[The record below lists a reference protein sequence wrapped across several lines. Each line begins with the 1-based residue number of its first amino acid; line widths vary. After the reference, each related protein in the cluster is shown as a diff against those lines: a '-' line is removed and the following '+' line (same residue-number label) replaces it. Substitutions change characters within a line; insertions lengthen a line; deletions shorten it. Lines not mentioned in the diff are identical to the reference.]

1 MRKDFLVF
9 IIKEIV
15 QENKGGNTMEELL
28 KNATLDQL
36 KATWFDLE
44 MESRRVNQLR
54 LQIEQAIT
62 QKIESLRQAE
72 LEAKVAPVEVA
83 TPVEE

>member
-1 MRKDFLVF
+1 
-9 IIKEIV
+9 
-15 QENKGGNTMEELL
+15 MEELL

-44 MESRRVNQLR
+44 METRRVNQLR

-62 QKIESLRQAE
+62 QKIADLRQAE
-72 LEAKVAPVEVA
+72 VEAKSAPEVVI
-83 TPVEE
+83 PVEE